1 MLRALKFYFI
11 YLYTPNSNPILDTG
25 VYEVTFPDCHVDE
38 YAANIIIEN
47 MYQQVDS
54 DGNTHLIFQ
63 EITNHRCDSLA
74 LRAGEAKTTK
84 GWYLQVL
91 WKDGSSTW
99 EPLRDLKEWQS
110 MQLPMRLIWSQP
122 SNGGL
127 GTPSRNAITL
137 FRPLKQGIR
146 KGI

>member
-54 DGNTHLIFQ
+54 DGNTHLIF
-63 EITNHRCDSLA
+63 HCALA
-74 LRAGEAKTTK
+74 RPKLPR
-84 GWYLQVL
+84 
-91 WKDGSSTW
+91 DGIFKSYGKMAL
-99 EPLRDLKEWQS
+99 PLGNLSE
-110 MQLPMRLIWSQP
+110 
-122 SNGGL
+122 
-127 GTPSRNAITL
+127 T
-137 FRPLKQGIR
+137 
-146 KGI
+146 